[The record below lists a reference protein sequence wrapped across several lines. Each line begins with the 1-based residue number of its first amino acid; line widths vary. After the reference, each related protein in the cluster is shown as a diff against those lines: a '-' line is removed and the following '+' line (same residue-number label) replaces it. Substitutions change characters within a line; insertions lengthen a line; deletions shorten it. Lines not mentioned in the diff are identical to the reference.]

1 MAPKLRPNSFFTI
14 LTMAGNKQLRA
25 TGRQTEIKPIPQSAL
40 YRDLVA
46 IGDPKYKDKTLKAIN
61 TYISE
66 FN

>member
-40 YRDLVA
+40 KKYRVSDT
-46 IGDPKYKDKTLKAIN
+46 IKYL
-61 TYISE
+61 
-66 FN
+66 